1 MVNSKLVHLHR
12 RSTQQKWEHE
22 YGKGEA
28 RKCPRATLRV
38 RAPAA
43 CHPNTNS
50 RRLWQTTPRRKRP
63 RGSWWRWHGPAFGAD
78 GRCTQSRKA
87 CGRSGRA
94 KSPRLICQLWSG
106 RPQDIAAAT
115 PLSRSLHGQQSAAAP
130 PQPARALKLTDL
142 SPRSTHSSMGT
153 SKTHVGRV
161 WWTGMNVLIHKRSSP
176 RDFVGL
182 EVHEHQFDRSSWLL
196 LGSTCVPPPPGE
208 PGMRL
213 QIPSETQSAF
223 KDHLFSR
230 EISRNMEGTEQI
242 DRQKKSPHRK
252 IFASNRKPRG
262 SRRKKRVREG
272 GPPR

>member
-142 SPRSTHSSMGT
+142 SPRLL
-153 SKTHVGRV
+153 VYGRAARPRPTLQLLPPEGLYL
-161 WWTGMNVLIHKRSSP
+161 TGWPSLSDTFLSP
-176 RDFVGL
+176 G
-182 EVHEHQFDRSSWLL
+182 
-196 LGSTCVPPPPGE
+196 PPGFSVGGKYF
-208 PGMRL
+208 PMRGFL
-213 QIPSETQSAF
+213 LPIYLLSAF
-223 KDHLFSR
+223 H
-230 EISRNMEGTEQI
+230 ISRNFSRKQVVFEGALGFGRDLE
-242 DRQKKSPHRK
+242 PH
-252 IFASNRKPRG
+252 PRFPG
-262 SRRKKRVREG
+262 RRRNTSRPEKE
-272 GPPR
+272 P